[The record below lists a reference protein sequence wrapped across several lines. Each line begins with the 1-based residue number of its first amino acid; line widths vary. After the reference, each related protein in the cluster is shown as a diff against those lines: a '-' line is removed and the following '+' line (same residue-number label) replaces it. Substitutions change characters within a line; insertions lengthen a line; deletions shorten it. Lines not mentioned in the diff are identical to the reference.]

1 MIRNISTAMIL
12 LVATSLLASP
22 LLRAEDDFTSLFN
35 GTDLTGWDGDPALWK
50 VVDGIVVGTCSGPES
65 PKHNDFLIW
74 RGGTVKDFTLV
85 VVARV
90 IGDNNSGI
98 QYRSKP
104 LPEVGP
110 WAITGYQSDIHPALQ
125 HTGMTYEEKGRGIFG
140 LNGQNILVD
149 PEGQRWLV
157 SEHEPVAV
165 DVAQWN
171 EYTIIA
177 RGNQLEHRINGKVS
191 SSMIDF
197 DERSRALEG
206 LLAVQLHSGN
216 ANTIEIKEMRLQ
228 VLDDVEVIPFTEKS
242 IPSGATKIEKT
253 KTANPQGLGTPS
265 PAVKSN

>member
-1 MIRNISTAMIL
+1 MIPYIAFSRVIL
-12 LVATSLLASP
+12 IATTLFAASVAF
-22 LLRAEDDFTSLFN
+22 AEEDTVSLFN

-110 WAITGYQSDIHPALQ
+110 WAITGYQSDIHPAIQ

-149 PEGQRWLV
+149 PEGQRWLL

-165 DVAQWN
+165 DVAEWT
-171 EYTIIA
+171 EYTITA
-177 RGNQLEHRINGKVS
+177 RGNQLEHRVNGEIS
-191 SSMIDF
+191 STMIDF
-197 DERSRALEG
+197 DERGRALEG
-206 LLAVQLHSGN
+206 LLAIQLHSGN
-216 ANTIEIKEMRLQ
+216 ANTVEIKEMRLQ
-228 VLDDVEVIPFTEKS
+228 VLADAKVIPFTESS
-242 IPSGATKIEKT
+242 IPAGATKIERP
-253 KTANPQGLGTPS
+253 KTANPQGLGTPT